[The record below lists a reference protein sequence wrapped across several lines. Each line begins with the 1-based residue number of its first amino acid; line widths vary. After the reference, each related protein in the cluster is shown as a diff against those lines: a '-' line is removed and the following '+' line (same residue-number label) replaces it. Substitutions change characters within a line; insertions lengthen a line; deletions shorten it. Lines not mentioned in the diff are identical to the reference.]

1 MLTSN
6 QENPPNSVIWKQ
18 ITESTPKTGEYRHI
32 KHYNSQWIRKY
43 EPVSNK
49 REVLTEAPLATRFN
63 IVLRH
68 NFLTG
73 SYRNRGKSYMV
84 NQLLYLGKN
93 RQLSNVK

>member
-6 QENPPNSVIWKQ
+6 QENPAKFSDMETNNGVNP
-18 ITESTPKTGEYRHI
+18 
-32 KHYNSQWIRKY
+32 NSQWIRKY

-49 REVLTEAPLATRFN
+49 REVLTEALLATRFN

-84 NQLLYLGKN
+84 NQLLYLGEN